1 MSYFKYKGYDKD
13 GRVIEDSIDSA
24 SKDSAVK
31 VIQEQGIFI
40 TKISQIKKK
49 ASESLLDKSKIKKR
63 DVVVFTRMLSTMVNA
78 DMPIIEGLDISI
90 EQLPEGRLRHVVR
103 RIINDIKSGKA
114 LSEALAAHP
123 KIFSKLYIAM
133 VKAGEASGKL
143 GKILEQLFSF
153 MERMESLKR
162 KITSAMIYPS
172 IVMFVSVSIISVF
185 FLVLIPK
192 FKENFSDMGD
202 KLPSIT
208 KAVFSFSDFYSSY
221 FHYFAIFMI
230 VVIVVFIRLIK
241 TKKGRYYFD
250 SLKLKF
256 PFKVGT
262 LIKKVVLVRVT
273 RTLGTLMGNGVPVI
287 EALDIVTNASGNV
300 IMENLL
306 IHVKR
311 KISSGERLASTLSKS
326 SLIPKMMIQMIS
338 MGEESGQLPEMLDK
352 VSQFYDSDVDIAV
365 ERLVSAITPIV
376 IIFLAI
382 FVAIILVALFMP
394 ISNMI
399 QIAG

>member
-31 VIQEQGIFI
+31 VLQEQGIFI

-143 GKILEQLFSF
+143 GKILEQLFYF

-202 KLPSIT
+202 KLPTIT

-256 PFKVGT
+256 PFRVGT

-287 EALDIVTNASGNV
+287 DALDIVTNASGNV

-326 SLIPKMMIQMIS
+326 PLIPKMMIQMIS
-338 MGEESGQLPEMLDK
+338 MGEESGQLSQMLDK

-399 QIAG
+399 QIAS

>member
-31 VIQEQGIFI
+31 VLQEQGIFI

-143 GKILEQLFSF
+143 GKILEQLFYF

-202 KLPSIT
+202 KLPTIT

-230 VVIVVFIRLIK
+230 VVIVVFFRVIK
-241 TKKGRYYFD
+241 TTKGRYYFD

-256 PFKVGT
+256 PFRVGT

-287 EALDIVTNASGNV
+287 DALDIVTNASGNV

-326 SLIPKMMIQMIS
+326 PLIPKMMIQMIS
-338 MGEESGQLPEMLDK
+338 MGEESGQLSQMLDK

-376 IIFLAI
+376 IIFLAV

>member
-31 VIQEQGIFI
+31 VLQEQGIFI

-143 GKILEQLFSF
+143 GKILEQLFYF

-202 KLPSIT
+202 KLPTIT

-256 PFKVGT
+256 PFRVGT

-287 EALDIVTNASGNV
+287 DALDIVTNASGNV

-326 SLIPKMMIQMIS
+326 PLIPKMMIQMIS
-338 MGEESGQLPEMLDK
+338 MGEESGQLSQMLDK

-376 IIFLAI
+376 IIFLAV

-399 QIAG
+399 QIAS

>member
-287 EALDIVTNASGNV
+287 DALDIVTNASGNV

-399 QIAG
+399 QIAS